1 LAIGHTAKVYT
12 ERIDG
17 KLIRKTSL
25 SHFKFYIVDELTLE
39 SLAAKVDAQ
48 EKLIQA
54 QAEKIGKLELQ
65 KAELGGIVLK
75 TKEVAEKPTIPEEL
89 VERKK
94 KKYKWAF
101 PTFRLLG
108 DPTLYI
114 AAEAA
119 LDDTIIDK
127 LLAISGQNVLVEQ
140 A

>member
-1 LAIGHTAKVYT
+1 M
-12 ERIDG
+12 
-17 KLIRKTSL
+17 
-25 SHFKFYIVDELTLE
+25 ELTLE
-39 SLAAKVDAQ
+39 NLAAKIDAQ
-48 EKLIQA
+48 DKVIEAQNGKIDAQAKLIDEQGSLIKE

-65 KAELGGIVLK
+65 KAELGAIVLETK
-75 TKEVAEKPTIPEEL
+75 KEVTKPTIPEEL

-127 LLAISGQNVLVEQ
+127 VLAIPGQNVLIEQ